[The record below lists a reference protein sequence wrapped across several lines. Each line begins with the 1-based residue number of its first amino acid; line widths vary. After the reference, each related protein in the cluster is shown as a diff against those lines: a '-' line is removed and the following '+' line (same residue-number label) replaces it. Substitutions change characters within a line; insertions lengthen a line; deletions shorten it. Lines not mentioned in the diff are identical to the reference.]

1 VQGKVSCSFQ
11 ANWRS
16 GKRFIF
22 YAQKLGI
29 TLWMNAFQAS
39 LKTVISG
46 FTESLHKKYTTIK
59 INKNNGVQ

>member
-1 VQGKVSCSFQ
+1 VQGKVSWSVY

-16 GKRFIF
+16 GKQFIF

-46 FTESLHKKYTTIK
+46 FAELLRKKYTQIK
-59 INKNNGVQ
+59 YN